1 MQARVGAQ
9 DVPCNSSQLAL
20 WYVAL
25 IIAVA
30 AAVVPAEDIEAF
42 LGRTHILQEPKK
54 QEESNNN
61 LSKVIVKCKYMKIQP
76 SVDENQQRAGG

>member
-1 MQARVGAQ
+1 VGAE

-30 AAVVPAEDIEAF
+30 PAVVPAEDIEAL
-42 LGRTHILQEPKK
+42 LGRTHILQEPAKNR
-54 QEESNNN
+54 NNQ
-61 LSKVIVKCKYMKIQP
+61 III
-76 SVDENQQRAGG
+76 